1 MERLLQDL
9 RYGARMLV
17 KRPGFTL
24 IAVVTLA
31 LGIGANTAI
40 FSMINATLLHQLPVA
55 EPEHLL
61 YVFTGNPGNPYNVS
75 SYPDYVDLRDQNQVF
90 TGMACSGGITAS
102 LNSDDQ
108 AQAEPISGLIV
119 SGNYFDLLGVAPEVG
134 RAFAPDEDQTPGAR
148 AVVVISNRLWQS
160 RFNGRPDIAGLQIRL
175 NGHSFT
181 IIGVAPTDFNGTET
195 NIPRDIYVPMMMQA
209 VMRPPRGGYSGE
221 MNPDLLKVRG
231 NRWLRIIARL
241 KTGLSRDQAQAE
253 MAVITSQQSQAFP
266 DTNTNRIA
274 TLTPLS
280 EGDPQQR
287 GQLIS
292 AAGLSLGVVGI
303 VLLIACANVAN
314 LLLAR
319 ASTRQKEIAVRLALG
334 ASRWRLVRQLLTESV
349 LLAVCGGLIGSLL
362 AWWLTDIWK
371 ASPPPPG
378 ALPINPDFN
387 LDGRVL
393 LFTLLLSLLTGI
405 VFGLVPALAASRPD
419 LVRALKD
426 DARASDPQRALNLRG
441 ALVIAQVALSL
452 VLLISGGLFLR
463 SLWRAQQIEP
473 GFDAER
479 IVTAPLTVN
488 LLRYTSAQ
496 GREFYRQ
503 VVERVSALPGVES
516 ASLARTVALSGGSS
530 VRGLLIEGR
539 QSLDNDMRSDTGA
552 GGTAADN
559 PNVINVNTVG
569 LNYFQTMGIGLM
581 RGRDFNEQDTAER
594 PGVAIVNETFA
605 ERHFPGEEV
614 LGKRLSMRGQRGPW
628 LEIVGVARDSK
639 YVTLGERAIPFA
651 YLPLSQNHETGMVL
665 HVRTSGDPAGLVSA
679 VRSEIQSLDRNL
691 PVPGVGPMTDLLR
704 TSLYPARMGAVLLG
718 ASGLLALLLAA
729 VGLYGV
735 MSFSVARRTR
745 EIGVRMALG
754 AQYRNVLAMV
764 LKEGMTLVGL
774 GVALGVLG
782 AVAATRMLASYL
794 YDVSTLDATTFAAI
808 PVGLAVVA
816 LLACYIPARRAT
828 RVDPMV
834 ALRYE

>member
-40 FSMINATLLHQLPVA
+40 FSMINATLLRQLPVA
-55 EPEHLL
+55 EPEELL
-61 YVFTGNPGNPYNVS
+61 YVFTGNPGEPYNVS

-108 AQAEPISGLIV
+108 AQAEPISGLVV
-119 SGNYFDLLGVAPEVG
+119 SGNYFELLGVAPEVG
-134 RAFAPDEDQTPGAR
+134 RTFAPDEDQTPGAR
-148 AVVVISNRLWQS
+148 AVVVISNRMWRS
-160 RFNGRPDIAGLQIRL
+160 RFDGRPDVAGLQIKL
-175 NGHSFT
+175 NGHIFT
-181 IIGVAPTDFNGTET
+181 IIGVAPADFNGTET
-195 NIPRDIYVPMMMQA
+195 AIPRDIYVPMMMQA
-209 VMRPPRGGYSGE
+209 VVRPPRGGYSGE

-241 KTGLSRDQAQAE
+241 KPGLSREQAQAE
-253 MAVITSQQSQAFP
+253 MAVITSQQAQAYP
-266 DTNTNRIA
+266 DTNANRIA
-274 TLTPLS
+274 TLTPLAD
-280 EGDPQQR
+280 GDPQQR
-287 GQLIS
+287 GELIS
-292 AAGLSLGVVGI
+292 AAGLSLGVVAI

-319 ASTRQKEIAVRLALG
+319 ASSRQKEIAVRLALG
-334 ASRWRLVRQLLTESV
+334 ATRWRLVRQLLTESV
-349 LLAVCGGLIGSLL
+349 LLAVSGGLIGSLL

-371 ASPPPPG
+371 SSPPPPG

-441 ALVIAQVALSL
+441 ALVVGQVALSL

-479 IVTAPLTVN
+479 IVTAPITIN

-539 QSLDNDMRSDTGA
+539 QALDNDLRSDTGA

-559 PNVINVNTVG
+559 PNVINVNTIG

-581 RGRDFNEQDTAER
+581 RGRDFNERDTADR
-594 PGVAIVNETFA
+594 PSVVIVNETFV

-628 LEIVGVARDSK
+628 LEIVGVVRDSK
-639 YVTLGERAIPFA
+639 YLTLAERAIPFA
-651 YLPLSQNHETGMVL
+651 YLPLSQNHETGMICM
-665 HVRTSGDPAGLVSA
+665 
-679 VRSEIQSLDRNL
+679 SEQ
-691 PVPGVGPMTDLLR
+691 
-704 TSLYPARMGAVLLG
+704 
-718 ASGLLALLLAA
+718 
-729 VGLYGV
+729 
-735 MSFSVARRTR
+735 
-745 EIGVRMALG
+745 
-754 AQYRNVLAMV
+754 
-764 LKEGMTLVGL
+764 
-774 GVALGVLG
+774 
-782 AVAATRMLASYL
+782 AATPPRL
-794 YDVSTLDATTFAAI
+794 
-808 PVGLAVVA
+808 
-816 LLACYIPARRAT
+816 
-828 RVDPMV
+828 
-834 ALRYE
+834 